1 LTKIIK
7 SNEMRTISNNMKQL
21 IAKIHD
27 QKIRSQRQFTF
38 FKYTLKNFNI
48 LPQLQYIY
56 IIFILYL

>member
-1 LTKIIK
+1 
-7 SNEMRTISNNMKQL
+7 MKQL